1 MRRLRGRRAT
11 RPRGWVTSGRCSE
24 CPETGARHQRPGGTG
39 PCTAGRSSRAWRTV
53 LGLEAA
59 SGARAPAAEPPA
71 PSCGRSP
78 PGAGGSRAFE
88 VGEVSAAGRRTRAV
102 RVGRHGEHGSSRCP
116 CAAVASKAKRT
127 AAETD
132 SAVSTCSVEGGGEG
146 LRDAPLRPSSPRL
159 TPCGGWGSGRPGNSK
174 RLLLL
179 NTLSRRR
186 SYFTQ
191 LLKIF

>member
-1 MRRLRGRRAT
+1 MRRLRGRRAV
-11 RPRGWVTSGRCSE
+11 RPGGWVTSGRCSE

-39 PCTAGRSSRAWRTV
+39 PCTAGRGSRAWRTV
-53 LGLEAA
+53 FGLEAA

-88 VGEVSAAGRRTRAV
+88 VGEVSATGRRTRAV

-116 CAAVASKAKRT
+116 CAAVASKAKQI

-132 SAVSTCSVEGGGEG
+132 GAVSTCSVEGGGEG
-146 LRDAPLRPSSPRL
+146 LRDACSGPAPLVRHRAGA
-159 TPCGGWGSGRPGNSK
+159 GGPVAPGTVSV
-174 RLLLL
+174 
-179 NTLSRRR
+179 
-186 SYFTQ
+186 FC
-191 LLKIF
+191 F